1 MNIEELVRD
10 VLREQAAEQ
19 PSARPGFADRV
30 LAVRRRRRTRRFA
43 AVAAAT
49 AAVVAVAVALP
60 VLDSGKNDVR
70 PSGVVRQN
78 GITGHPDQSPPR
90 ELIAAGR
97 TALAAY
103 YTWRT
108 VPQTDERGIGVR
120 TYRLLDRTTGRYVKD
135 SRWSFV
141 AVAPGLRTAAVLEQ
155 TLPVRRIGLLDL
167 ATRKVERWIPVE
179 HGVAGLA
186 FSYDGTR
193 LLATTYDDNP
203 DVRAKVE
210 NLKGGWEWGPA
221 FATSTRTGFYD
232 IDVTSGKGTWTGVA
246 SDRATPTRGD
256 FSYSR
261 TGDQVYAQIIGGRD
275 GMQQFYDLD
284 GGEIAAPAN
293 ERYLRTDVGA
303 RLSPNG
309 RLAAL
314 GLTKEVA
321 PGKSYSSIRD
331 PRTGKEIAKVRGGD
345 LLAWADD
352 RRLVA
357 WERASGLDEPYRAR
371 LVLVTIGSD
380 RIVPLSGV
388 QKEMFDELKAWQ
400 PVFARR

>member
-1 MNIEELVRD
+1 MNVEELVRD
-10 VLREQAAEQ
+10 TLREQAAEQ
-19 PSARPGFADRV
+19 SPAGPGFADRV
-30 LAVRRRRRTRRFA
+30 LAVRRRRRTRRLAF
-43 AVAAAT
+43 VAAAT
-49 AAVVAVAVALP
+49 AAVVAVAVAVPL
-60 VLDSGKNDVR
+60 LDSGKRDVR
-70 PSGVVRQN
+70 PSGVVQRD

-90 ELIAAGR
+90 DLIAAGQA
-97 TALAAY
+97 ALAAY

-108 VPQTDERGIGVR
+108 VPQTDDRGIGVR
-120 TYRLLDRTTGRYVKD
+120 TYRLLDPGTGRYVKD

-179 HGVAGLA
+179 HGVGALA

-193 LLATTYDDNP
+193 LLATTYDENP
-203 DVRAKVE
+203 DRRAKVQ
-210 NLKGGWEWGPA
+210 NAKGGWDWGPT
-221 FATSTRTGFYD
+221 FAASSRTGFYD
-232 IDVTSGKGTWTGVA
+232 FDLASGKGTWTGVA
-246 SDRATPTRGD
+246 SDRNDLSRGD

-261 TGDQVYAQIIGGRD
+261 TGDQVYAQVIGERD
-275 GMQQFYDLD
+275 GMQQYYGLD
-284 GGEIAAPAN
+284 GTRIAAPAD
-293 ERYLRTDVGA
+293 EKYLRADVAA

-331 PRTGKEIAKVRGGD
+331 PRTGKEITKVRGGQ

-352 RRLVA
+352 RRLIA
-357 WERASGLDEPYRAR
+357 WERVTGLDEPYRGR

-380 RIVPLSGV
+380 KIVPLSGV
-388 QKEMFDELKAWQ
+388 EKELYDELKAWQ